1 MFIIYRLL
9 LIVAIILG
17 PLGTGKERAVGFP
30 ITTTQTIYFYDK
42 SAVGPCYVEG
52 NFLITINPSPAID
65 ARPIEVLKCD
75 ANFVLDD
82 LGNGEYYEF
91 AGGPSSTN
99 PVLGQVSNYNIKRL
113 YVYAAA
119 ATPTIVQRNTP

>member
-1 MFIIYRLL
+1 MVIIFYR
-9 LIVAIILG
+9 
-17 PLGTGKERAVGFP
+17 TTRNRKESRLP
-30 ITTTQTIYFYDK
+30 ITATQTIYFYDK

-82 LGNGEYYEF
+82 LNGEYYEF
-91 AGGPSSTN
+91 AGGPRQQT
-99 PVLGQVSNYNIKRL
+99 LF
-113 YVYAAA
+113 
-119 ATPTIVQRNTP
+119 

>member
-1 MFIIYRLL
+1 LL
-9 LIVAIILG
+9 C
-17 PLGTGKERAVGFP
+17 RR
-30 ITTTQTIYFYDK
+30 Y
-42 SAVGPCYVEG
+42 
-52 NFLITINPSPAID
+52 FLITINPSPAID

-99 PVLGQVSNYNIKRL
+99 PVLEPGLVITTSKDYMYMLLLQPQQLYKGIRHRCIYN
-113 YVYAAA
+113 
-119 ATPTIVQRNTP
+119 

>member
-1 MFIIYRLL
+1 MWCLYLPP
-9 LIVAIILG
+9 VAHGDYFTG
-17 PLGTGKERAVGFP
+17 PLGTGKKAGFP
-30 ITTTQTIYFYDK
+30 ITATQTIYFYDK

-82 LGNGEYYEF
+82 LNGEYYEF

-99 PVLGQVSNYNIKRL
+99 PVLEPGLVITTSKIICICCCCN
-113 YVYAAA
+113 
-119 ATPTIVQRNTP
+119 